1 MIRALILAGGLAG
14 AAGVVLS
21 ALGAHYPGAANLVA
35 AANFLLFHAPLFLAL
50 AMLLKLELLPRW
62 LVAALGIVFCVGLT
76 LFAGDLALRV
86 FTGVRMFHSAAPLG
100 GTLLIAGW
108 TGLTLGGLFARR

>member
-1 MIRALILAGGLAG
+1 LIKALIFAGGLSG

-21 ALGAHYPGAANLVA
+21 ALGAHYPGAGNLVA

-50 AMLLKLELLPRW
+50 AAFLKLEILPRW
-62 LVAALGIVFCVGLT
+62 LIAALGIVFVAGLA

-86 FTGVRMFHSAAPLG
+86 FTGARLFHSAAPLG

-108 TGLTLGGLFARR
+108 TGLALGGLFARR